1 MARDALAVFEPLSF
15 RFSTLLEVNL
25 ERSITVGEFVAQA
38 PAALG
43 LRVMNVEAD
52 KVAAQ
57 SVNVGVERLITSP
70 HIQKLGLAL
79 AGFNEYI
86 DAGRV
91 QIISQSE
98 VDYFASLTSK
108 ERARA
113 VTGID
118 LERIACI
125 LITRDLTAP
134 VELVE
139 LAGRACVPLLLTA
152 LASSVAIG
160 YITEFLHAELAPR
173 EVRHG
178 VMLEIYGL
186 GVLIEGRSGI
196 GKSECALDLLT
207 RGHRLVAD
215 DAVEVRRLA
224 ANYLR
229 GSSPAP
235 RNDFMEIR
243 GLGIINVREL
253 FGVQAVSD
261 AMNIDLSLSLEPW
274 AEVGDVD
281 RLGLDLRHREILGVD
296 VPHVLLPVSTGR
308 NLAVLVE
315 TAARVHHLRLRGRDA
330 AHDFVCMHDGM
341 MRDAAEKL

>member
-1 MARDALAVFEPLSF
+1 M
-15 RFSTLLEVNL
+15 NL
-25 ERSITVGEFVAQA
+25 QRSITVGDFVRQA

-43 LRVMNVEAD
+43 LCLMNVERD
-52 KVAAQ
+52 EVAIRD
-57 SVNVGVERLITSP
+57 VNTGVERLITSP

-98 VDYFASLTSK
+98 VDYFASLTSG
-108 ERARA
+108 ERLRA
-113 VTGID
+113 VKGID

-125 LITRDLTAP
+125 LITRNLTAP
-134 VELVE
+134 AELIE
-139 LAGRACVPLLLTA
+139 LAERAFVPLLSTA
-152 LASSVAIG
+152 QPSSVAIG

-178 VMLEIYGL
+178 VMLGIYGL

-224 ANYLR
+224 ANCLR

-235 RNDFMEIR
+235 NSDFMEIR

-253 FGVQAVSD
+253 FGVSAVSD

-274 AEVGDVD
+274 AEVGDID
-281 RLGLDLRHREILGVD
+281 RLGLDLRHHDILGVD

-330 AHDFVCMHDGM
+330 ARDFVCMHDSM
-341 MRDAAEKL
+341 MQAASEKL

>member
-1 MARDALAVFEPLSF
+1 M
-15 RFSTLLEVNL
+15 LLQ
-25 ERSITVGEFVAQA
+25 RSITVREFVAQA
-38 PAALG
+38 PAPLDLRAMDQVDEITTPAL
-43 LRVMNVEAD
+43 NT
-52 KVAAQ
+52 
-57 SVNVGVERLITSP
+57 GVERLITSP

-98 VDYFASLTSK
+98 VDYFASLTPN
-108 ERARA
+108 ERARSS
-113 VTGID
+113 VGID

-125 LITRDLTAP
+125 LITRNLEPP
-134 VELVE
+134 VELIE
-139 LAGRACVPLLLTA
+139 LAARAAVPLLQTP
-152 LASSVAIG
+152 LASSVAIN
-160 YITEFLHAELAPR
+160 YVTEFLHAELAPR

-178 VMLEIYGL
+178 VMLDIYGL

-224 ANYLR
+224 ANHLR

-235 RNDFMEIR
+235 LNDFMEIR

-253 FGVQAVSD
+253 FGVPAISD
-261 AMNIDLSLSLEPW
+261 AMKIDLSIQLEPW
-274 AEVGDVD
+274 AEVSDVD
-281 RLGLDLRHREILGVD
+281 RLGLDLRHRDILDVN

-330 AHDFVCMHDGM
+330 AQDFVCMHDTM
-341 MRDAAEKL
+341 LRTAALRDGKNEI